1 MRYGRTWSPA
11 RKNNSARHSR
21 INAAVWELLLVMP
34 VTEAAFGVIATSV
47 FYAYARTEL
56 VARKLV

>member
-21 INAAVWELLLVMP
+21 INV
-34 VTEAAFGVIATSV
+34 VTPV